1 MRLHWPDACL
11 SRITEP
17 GALSYPHHPAVYSP
31 RHHKHSPDHACG
43 SSGEMPNQG
52 FTGSTGLRESL
63 TDYMETY
70 DWIRTC
76 ASTASVT
83 TAQEEA
89 TPTRMATKTKN
100 GTRQH
105 PLPARELVAV
115 RLEEIHLGG
124 GGPCDGTAGHC
135 LATCCVRL
143 QRTRNSNSNCSPQ
156 SPGSIRVPHGL
167 VRESA
172 LARKSATSP
181 TAGATSL

>member
-1 MRLHWPDACL
+1 MGRFFSAH
-11 SRITEP
+11 P
-17 GALSYPHHPAVYSP
+17 GALSYPHHPALYSP

-43 SSGEMPNQG
+43 SNGEMPNQG

-115 RLEEIHLGG
+115 GLEEIHLGG
-124 GGPCDGTAGHC
+124 GGPCDGTADPPCPC
-135 LATCCVRL
+135 LA
-143 QRTRNSNSNCSPQ
+143 
-156 SPGSIRVPHGL
+156 
-167 VRESA
+167 
-172 LARKSATSP
+172 
-181 TAGATSL
+181 AGFE